1 MKTSY
6 APQGLDA
13 APVEFTFYVLRD
25 DEPEGHTF
33 KARPQAHA
41 GDLLK
46 LLTAD
51 DSEEGGERA
60 FRALVSTIA
69 KSMVNK
75 DGVPAQW
82 SPDELPRVER
92 ADPPAYGYDQW
103 PSGEPR
109 TRVPDDEPDEREPS
123 YRGPDGVI
131 YPLSD
136 AKQLARFTDP
146 QAGSSRRRW
155 LHLMNNDDE
164 CTVTLDSML
173 DLAKDLIA
181 AAAGRPTSGRP

>member
-6 APQGLDA
+6 APKGLDA
-13 APVEFTFYVLRD
+13 EPVEFTFYVLRD
-25 DEPEGHTF
+25 DEPEAHVF

-41 GDLLK
+41 GDLLR
-46 LLTAD
+46 LLHAD

-69 KSMVNK
+69 KSMINK

-82 SPDELPRVER
+82 RPDELPRPARRIVPPQEDHVGWP
-92 ADPPAYGYDQW
+92 ADVAVA
-103 PSGEPR
+103 E
-109 TRVPDDEPDEREPS
+109 PDDDAEPS

-146 QAGSSRRRW
+146 EAGSSRRRW
-155 LHLMNNDDE
+155 LYLMNDDDGA
-164 CTVTLDSML
+164 TVTLDAML
-173 DLAKDLIA
+173 ELAKDLISS
-181 AAAGRPTSGRP
+181 AAGRPTSGRP